1 MNKRIIALGPADA
14 LPRGLVQD
22 LAAEMQVDRSLSMDV
37 HYMHGTPNLQPME
50 DAARRGQVTLYC
62 YFAAGFDRQ
71 LMARG
76 VPIQFVP
83 CAFRDIGAAMLA
95 AGVTDLYHAGRSWD
109 GVDISFGSCCGYAH
123 HLLAVGQV
131 RLHLEDN
138 INLPRTGPM
147 FDTEAAGIDTEIT
160 WRDEP
165 VHLHR
170 AARVTDTDR
179 HIAKHILA
187 VMPHAP
193 VIQVG
198 VGGVPNSV
206 LAMMVEHRMPVRRI
220 VSELFSPAM
229 IPLIESGLLIEDV
242 ECTVA
247 FGDTP
252 AFYEFIERTGHRI
265 HIRPVEHT
273 NNSERLSQIDGL
285 VSINSCLEVDLTGQV
300 NSEEVNRRPYSG
312 SGGQLDFVL
321 GATRSK
327 GGMSFLCMPSK
338 RVDKVSGS
346 IRSRIVERLHGA
358 VTVPRN
364 CVDWIVTE
372 RGAVRLRGL
381 SADARRDA
389 LLGIA

>member
-1 MNKRIIALGPADA
+1 MKRIIALGPADA
-14 LPRGLVQD
+14 LPYGLVQD
-22 LAAEMQVDRSLSMDV
+22 IAAELQVDRSLTMDI
-37 HYMHGTPNLQPME
+37 HYMHGTPNLQPLE
-50 DAARRGQVTLYC
+50 DAARRGQVVFYC
-62 YFAAGFDRQ
+62 YFAGGFDRH
-71 LMARG
+71 LMTRG

-83 CAFRDIGAAMLA
+83 CAFRDIGAAMLT

-109 GVDISFGSCCGYAH
+109 GVDISFGSCCGYSQ
-123 HLLAVGQV
+123 HLLSVGKV

-147 FDTEAAGIDTEIT
+147 FDTEAADIDVDIT

-165 VHLHR
+165 LHFHR
-170 AARVTDTDR
+170 APKITDTDR
-179 HIAKHILA
+179 QIAKHILA
-187 VMPHAP
+187 VIPDNP

-206 LAMMVEHRMPVRRI
+206 LAMMVEQRRQVKRI

-229 IPLIESGLLIEDV
+229 IPLIETGLLQEDV
-242 ECTVA
+242 ECTIA

-252 AFYEFIERTGHRI
+252 EFYDFLETNSHRI
-265 HIRPVEHT
+265 HIRPVEIT
-273 NNSERLSQIDGL
+273 NCSERLAKIDNL

-300 NSEEVNRRPYSG
+300 NSEEVNGRPYSG

-321 GATRSK
+321 GAIRSN

-338 RVDKVSGS
+338 RIDKASGS
-346 IRSRIVERLHGA
+346 IRSRIVDRLHGA

-372 RGAVRLRGL
+372 NGGVRVKGL
-381 SADARRDA
+381 TANARREA
-389 LLGIA
+389 LLNIS